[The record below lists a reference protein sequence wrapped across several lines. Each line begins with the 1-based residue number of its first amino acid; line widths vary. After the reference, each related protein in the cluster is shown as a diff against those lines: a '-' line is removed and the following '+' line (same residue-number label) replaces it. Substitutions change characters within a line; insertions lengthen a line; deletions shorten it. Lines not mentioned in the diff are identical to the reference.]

1 MAIVTELKCFPI
13 KGCAGV
19 ALADALMTPA
29 GLAHDRT
36 FMVIGKDGVFR
47 SQRRSPRL
55 AVVQPSVTAAGDR
68 ITLRATGFTALDVEV
83 DLTRARRD
91 VTMFGDPYRGIDL
104 GGEAAG
110 WLSEVL
116 GEPARLVRVPPEHD
130 RVTDGQVPGTSGYAD
145 SSAVHVL
152 SRSTLAE
159 LNTRLVVA
167 GADPVP
173 PDRFRANVVVD
184 GWAEPS
190 TEDRLRRVR
199 IGDCD
204 LGYTKLAIRCVVTT
218 VDQEAG
224 VKTGLEP
231 LRTLAGYR
239 RAAAGGVAFGAKFS
253 VLRAGKLSVGDALTV
268 DAWGESEF

>member
-1 MAIVTELKCFPI
+1 MAIVTDLKCFPI

-19 ALADALMTPA
+19 ALSDAVMTRA

-36 FMVIGKDGVFR
+36 FMVVGDDGVFR

-55 AVVQPSVTAAGDR
+55 AVIHPSVTAAGDR
-68 ITLRATGFTALDVEV
+68 ITLRANGFSAVEVEV
-83 DLTRARRD
+83 DLSGPRRD
-91 VTMFGDPYRGIDL
+91 VTMFGNPYRGIDL

-116 GEPARLVRVPPEHD
+116 GEPVRLVRVPPEHD
-130 RVTDGQVPGTSGYAD
+130 RVTDGQTSGTSGYAD
-145 SSAVHVL
+145 SSAVHLL

-159 LNTRLVVA
+159 LNARLVSA

-173 PDRFRANVVVD
+173 PTRFRANIVVD

-190 TEDRLRRVR
+190 TEDRVRRLRV
-199 IGDCD
+199 GDCD

-224 VKTGLEP
+224 VKTGREP

-239 RAAAGGVAFGAKFS
+239 RAAQGGVAFGAKFS
-253 VLRAGKLSVGDALTV
+253 VLREGKLSVGDALTV
-268 DAWGESEF
+268 DAWGR

>member
-1 MAIVTELKCFPI
+1 MAIVTDLKCFPI

-19 ALADALMTPA
+19 PLADALMTSA

-36 FMVIGKDGVFR
+36 FMVIGEDGVFR

-55 AVVQPSVTAAGDR
+55 AVIEPSVSAAGDR
-68 ITLRATGFTALDVEV
+68 ITLRAPGFTPVDVEV
-83 DLTRARRD
+83 DLTRPRRD
-91 VTMFGDPYRGIDL
+91 LTMFGDPYRGIDL
-104 GGEAAG
+104 GGEAAA

-116 GEPARLVRVPPEHD
+116 GERVRLVRVPPEHD

-145 SSAVHVL
+145 SSAVHLL

-159 LNTRLVVA
+159 LNTRLVAA
-167 GADPVP
+167 GADPMP
-173 PDRFRANVVVD
+173 LDRFRANLVID

-190 TEDRLRRVR
+190 TEDRVRRVR

-224 VKTGLEP
+224 TKAGPEP
-231 LRTLAGYR
+231 LRTLAAYR
-239 RAAAGGVAFGAKFS
+239 RAAAGGVSFGAKFS
-253 VLRAGKLSVGDALTV
+253 VLRTGKLSVGDALTV
-268 DAWGESEF
+268 DTWGESEF